1 MPRPLLD
8 ASVTGM
14 TMSKDSSSFSNR
26 LIMYGSAAALALL
39 AGCNN
44 AAPSGNA
51 VQMTPA
57 NSAEAK
63 AGAAPATQAAAT
75 TLDPILA
82 NPQVGDLYAAELTA
96 FSNANFG
103 SAQPAG
109 ANGEK
114 AYGLLRVVDVSPER
128 VTVITETSAYE
139 NSRGAVNDLR
149 GDLANITWD
158 EQERIPINRSE
169 LAQLVT
175 DGKIVETRRMEG
187 GAGTG
192 SGSK

>member
-1 MPRPLLD
+1 
-8 ASVTGM
+8 
-14 TMSKDSSSFSNR
+14 MSKDSSSFSMR
-26 LIMYGSAAALALL
+26 FGWVGGTMALAML

-44 AAPSGNA
+44 AAPAGNA
-51 VQMTPA
+51 VQMTPV
-57 NSAEAK
+57 NSTEAK
-63 AGAAPATQAAAT
+63 SGAAPAAPTAASN
-75 TLDPILA
+75 LDPVLA

-96 FSNANFG
+96 FSTANFG
-103 SAQPAG
+103 SARPADAG
-109 ANGEK
+109 GNGGNGEK

-169 LAQLVT
+169 LAQLVA

-187 GAGTG
+187 GAGAG